1 MTAFRRR
8 VLVLM
13 AVLGG
18 VLGGLD
24 ILPVHGAPITSIT
37 DLNNFRDTRSL
48 NDIGA
53 QQGDVLQFGAEV
65 FPNGF
70 TSTTRISAVQGGV
83 HVPPT
88 GSVQCGG
95 FTVNPNFCANSV
107 TFNSALNAPWNLT
120 FTNGS
125 DQATAQTPAPTTAA
139 LTAPAPFP
147 VSVTIS
153 GSGSSPTLSWTV
165 PAGFTPNAVRVQVFD
180 KTATNAQGVD
190 NIVFSNTFAA
200 NVTTFTVPPSANLLA
215 NHPYVLNVQLIE
227 TRDGTASTGNPNANI
242 SRRSFSTFDF
252 TPLAPGT
259 PPQILLPTV
268 GPGVGAAYQFNAVGV
283 KAGQTIF
290 VDPFVAIGY
299 KYALGAGNPNF
310 ASVLLPAVQNTN
322 FTLAFVSGQS
332 LVQQQL
338 GPNLQF
344 FFPAGGVSAFDV
356 MGIDPSANLDPG
368 NVTAFIT
375 GLTFVGDGD
384 FTGTM
389 APIIEDLAATPEPS
403 TLLLWG
409 TSMAGLRLVARR
421 RPRRRR

>member
-215 NHPYVLNVQLIE
+215 NHP
-227 TRDGTASTGNPNANI
+227 
-242 SRRSFSTFDF
+242 
-252 TPLAPGT
+252 
-259 PPQILLPTV
+259 
-268 GPGVGAAYQFNAVGV
+268 
-283 KAGQTIF
+283 
-290 VDPFVAIGY
+290 
-299 KYALGAGNPNF
+299 
-310 ASVLLPAVQNTN
+310 
-322 FTLAFVSGQS
+322 
-332 LVQQQL
+332 
-338 GPNLQF
+338 
-344 FFPAGGVSAFDV
+344 
-356 MGIDPSANLDPG
+356 
-368 NVTAFIT
+368 
-375 GLTFVGDGD
+375 
-384 FTGTM
+384 
-389 APIIEDLAATPEPS
+389 
-403 TLLLWG
+403 
-409 TSMAGLRLVARR
+409 
-421 RPRRRR
+421 

>member
-107 TFNSALNAPWNLT
+107 TFNSALNGPWNLT

-125 DQATAQTPAPTTAA
+125 DQATAQTPAPTTAD

-165 PAGFTPNAVRVQVFD
+165 PAGFTPSAVRVQVFD

-190 NIVFSNTFAA
+190 NIVFSSTFAA

-299 KYALGAGNPNF
+299 KYALGTGNPNF

-322 FTLAFVSGQS
+322 FTLRFPSGQS

-356 MGIDPSANLDPG
+356 TGIDPSANLDPG

-389 APIIEDLAATPEPS
+389 TPIIEDLATPEPS

-421 RPRRRR
+421 RQRRHS

>member
-1 MTAFRRR
+1 MTPTRCR
-8 VLVLM
+8 VLILVAASA

-18 VLGGLD
+18 VD
-24 ILPVHGAPITSIT
+24 IPEARGAPITSIT

-53 QQGDVLQFGAEV
+53 TQGDVLQFGAEV
-65 FPNGF
+65 VPNGF
-70 TSTTRISAVQGGV
+70 TSTTRISAVQGSV
-83 HVPPT
+83 HVPAT

-95 FTVNPNFCANSV
+95 FTVNPNFCADDIAFSR
-107 TFNSALNAPWNLT
+107 ALNGPWALT
-120 FTNGS
+120 FTNGP
-125 DQATAQTPAPTTAA
+125 DQATAQTPAPTAAA
-139 LTAPAPFP
+139 LAAPAPFP

-153 GSGSSPTLSWTV
+153 GPGSTPTLSWSV
-165 PAGFTPNAVRVQVFD
+165 PTGFTPNAVRVQVFD

-200 NVTTFTVPPSANLLA
+200 NVTAFTVPASANLLA
-215 NHPYVLNVQLIE
+215 NHPYVLNIQLIE

-252 TPLAPGT
+252 TPLAPGA

-268 GPGVGAAYQFNAVGV
+268 GPGVGAAYQFNVAGV

-299 KYALGAGNPNF
+299 RYALGVGNPNF

-322 FTLAFVSGQS
+322 FTLSFLSGQF

-338 GPNLQF
+338 AANLQF
-344 FFPAGGVSAFDV
+344 FFPVESAR
-356 MGIDPSANLDPG
+356 
-368 NVTAFIT
+368 
-375 GLTFVGDGD
+375 
-384 FTGTM
+384 
-389 APIIEDLAATPEPS
+389 
-403 TLLLWG
+403 
-409 TSMAGLRLVARR
+409 SM
-421 RPRRRR
+421 